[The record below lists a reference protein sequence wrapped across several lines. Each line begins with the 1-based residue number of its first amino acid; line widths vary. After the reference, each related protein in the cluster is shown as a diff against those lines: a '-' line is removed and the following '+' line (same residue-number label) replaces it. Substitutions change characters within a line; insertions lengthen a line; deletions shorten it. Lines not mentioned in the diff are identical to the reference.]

1 MEIAI
6 YCGKT
11 YSIANACNKASGNM
25 LDADGALKWV
35 SEKGAGSGLVF
46 GTDVVPY
53 ALFNYKEKNWADTPI
68 FKYIAR
74 GGVVVWVG
82 DAPFRFVEINGEK
95 TEAGL
100 NVFPIRPVG
109 IGMKINNVEST
120 AVGAFLSYN
129 QAESTAPVPR
139 SDLLIP
145 LSVADYGVGT
155 VYPAWIYRHGKGMLV
170 RLFDTPNID
179 WNSVMSVVNGIEMLG
194 SVTIIRL
201 KNYRKFSNSMFV
213 LPKAKVGVVLGRNDV
228 GKSSLLEAIAL
239 LDESNRPIVE
249 KIREMKDTGTV
260 ELFTEWSY
268 FRKDLSKN
276 ENYPGFLLIT
286 PSVTPSIHLDPYSA
300 RRVAEVLR
308 GMGINIS
315 EIYIA
320 ADGSVRV
327 VLTDGTDVPLAAIG
341 RGYKSITY
349 LASMMFEKRPRVLLI
364 DEPESFSLR
373 PDVMTRLLDFIVRSD
388 ADLILISTQ
397 SGDVN
402 FIVPTVATQKNI
414 ETAFLVLG
422 TKGQKVLTLPEA
434 VKLSQNS
441 DLRFLVD

>member
-6 YCGKT
+6 YCGRT
-11 YSIANACNKASGNM
+11 YSLVNACNSASGTV
-25 LDADGALKWV
+25 LDTDGASKWV
-35 SEKGAGSGLVF
+35 AEKGAGSVLIF
-46 GTDVVPY
+46 GTDVAPY
-53 ALFNYKEKNWADTPI
+53 TLFNYKEKNWADTPI

-95 TEAGL
+95 TEAG

-109 IGMKINNVEST
+109 IGMKIDNVEST

-129 QAESTAPVPR
+129 QAESTAPVPK

-145 LSVADYGVGT
+145 LSVADYGANT
-155 VYPAWIYRHGKGMLV
+155 VYPAWIYRHGKGMFV

-179 WNSVMSVVNGIEMLG
+179 WNSVMSVVNGIEVLG

-201 KNYRKFSNSMFV
+201 KNYRKFSNNMFV
-213 LPKAKVGVVLGRNDV
+213 LPNVKVGIVLGRNDV

-239 LDESNRPIVE
+239 LDESNRPLVE
-249 KIREMKDTGTV
+249 KIREMKDSGTV
-260 ELFTEWSY
+260 ELFAEWSY
-268 FRKDLSKN
+268 FRKDLTKN

-286 PSVTPSIHLDPYSA
+286 PDITPSVHLDPYLA

-327 VLTDGTDVPLAAIG
+327 VLNDGTDVPLAALG
-341 RGYKSITY
+341 RGYKSIIY
-349 LASMMFEKRPRVLLI
+349 LTGMLLEKRPRVLLI
-364 DEPESFSLR
+364 DELESFSLR
-373 PDVMTRLLDFIVRSD
+373 PDIMPRLLDLIIRSD

-397 SGDVN
+397 SSDVS
-402 FIVPTVATQKNI
+402 FVVPAVAAQKNI
-414 ETAFLVLG
+414 ETAFLILG

-434 VKLSQNS
+434 VRLSQNI